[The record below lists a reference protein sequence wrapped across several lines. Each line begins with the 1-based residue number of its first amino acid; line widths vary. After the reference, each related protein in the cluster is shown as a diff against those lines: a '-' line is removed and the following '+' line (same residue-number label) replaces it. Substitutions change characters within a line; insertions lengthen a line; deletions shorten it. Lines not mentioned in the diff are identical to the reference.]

1 MSTTIGAALADDNKI
16 FFCVLGDLA
25 FFYDLNSLGNRHLG
39 NNVRIVLVNNGKGTE
54 FKLSGNPGSMFGE
67 DTDRYIAAGG
77 HYGRQSKTLVKH
89 YAEDRGMEY
98 LSASSKEMY
107 LHELEKL
114 VNPEIGNRPMLLEVF
129 TNSID
134 EDAALTMLQEC
145 LVDEKLRM
153 RRIAGSTVKSVLGEK
168 DFKA

>member
-1 MSTTIGAALADDNKI
+1 
-16 FFCVLGDLA
+16 
-25 FFYDLNSLGNRHLG
+25 
-39 NNVRIVLVNNGKGTE
+39 
-54 FKLSGNPGSMFGE
+54 
-67 DTDRYIAAGG
+67 
-77 HYGRQSKTLVKH
+77 
-89 YAEDRGMEY
+89 MEY

-168 DFKA
+168 GFQSIKKVLIKG

>member
-1 MSTTIGAALADDNKI
+1 
-16 FFCVLGDLA
+16 
-25 FFYDLNSLGNRHLG
+25 
-39 NNVRIVLVNNGKGTE
+39 
-54 FKLSGNPGSMFGE
+54 MFGE

-89 YAEDRGMEY
+89 YAEDLGMEY

-168 DFKA
+168 GFQSIKKVLIKG